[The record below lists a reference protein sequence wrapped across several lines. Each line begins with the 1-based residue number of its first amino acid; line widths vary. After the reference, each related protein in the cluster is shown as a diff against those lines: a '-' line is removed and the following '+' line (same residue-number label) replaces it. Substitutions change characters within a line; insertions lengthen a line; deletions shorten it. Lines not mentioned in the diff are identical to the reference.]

1 MKNNRGFTLTE
12 LMVVI
17 AVAGILASLAIPI
30 YSNVTSKARSREFL
44 GVLSQ
49 IETTQHQ
56 YYRENREYAQCDDE
70 DDIRQKLGV
79 NADMT
84 FFDYTVEVEAGGDRF
99 TATATLTRDL
109 GRAQKDNTATVNQ
122 NGEREITGGLGNYVE
137 DSEW

>member
-1 MKNNRGFTLTE
+1 MMNNRGFTLTE

-17 AVAGILASLAIPI
+17 AVAGILASIAIPM
-30 YSNVTSKARSREFL
+30 YTNVTNKARSREFL

-56 YYRENREYAQCDDE
+56 FYRENRRYAQCDNE
-70 DDIRQKLGV
+70 NDIRQKLGV
-79 NADMT
+79 NADMI
-84 FFDYTVEVEAGGDRF
+84 FFNYTVEADAASF

-109 GRAQKDNTATVNQ
+109 GRAEQGNTATVNQ
-122 NGEREITGGLGNYVE
+122 NGVREITGGLGNYVD